1 MRGPAIVP
9 ESHGR
14 GVDEGPGPAFVEFLV
29 KSCAVDDVAE
39 FVDENAFDLHPSF
52 VFHDV
57 FFGEKD
63 DVSAFDFGEESSLP
77 PVVEVEF
84 LAGFVRLEFWK
95 V

>member
-1 MRGPAIVP
+1 MNNM
-9 ESHGR
+9 SK
-14 GVDEGPGPAFVEFLV
+14 FM
-29 KSCAVDDVAE
+29 
-39 FVDENAFDLHPSF
+39 DENAFDLHPPI
-52 VFHDV
+52 VFHDI